1 MSGVTKIS
9 VFLALVL
16 LASSIETWE
25 KYASPSRAEYS
36 REEAWMN
43 TSCKIDKIRIP
54 LNILKNNISLS
65 FCIFQSILDSF
76 LDF

>member
-1 MSGVTKIS
+1 
-9 VFLALVL
+9 
-16 LASSIETWE
+16 
-25 KYASPSRAEYS
+25 
-36 REEAWMN
+36 MN

-76 LDF
+76 VDLGETHLYNKKINSIQSFYTSEIPY